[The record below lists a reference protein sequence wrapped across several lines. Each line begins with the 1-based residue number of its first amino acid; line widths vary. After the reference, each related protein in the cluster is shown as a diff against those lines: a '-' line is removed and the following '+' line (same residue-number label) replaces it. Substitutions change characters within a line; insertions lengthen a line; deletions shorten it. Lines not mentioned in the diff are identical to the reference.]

1 MFRKKVFG
9 MSKKRQVKMIIAI
22 ICGVCFVAV
31 FLVSAIHFGGHAGH
45 ANLSVKSCQRTL
57 MPECRCDSAGTP
69 VAPVRIQIQSLTQ
82 TQTHVHSGS
91 HVDCFVCV
99 IVQKTVE
106 QVRQLSVAEIMIS
119 DLGLLILT
127 GLCFMFIIS
136 GVSTPVK
143 LKTRTNN

>member
-1 MFRKKVFG
+1 MKKKFD
-9 MSKKRQVKMIIAI
+9 MSNKRQVMMIIAI
-22 ICGVCFVAV
+22 ICVVCFVVV
-31 FLVSAIHFGGHAGH
+31 FLVSAIHFGSHSGH
-45 ANLSVKSCQRTL
+45 ANISARSCQRTL

-69 VAPVRIQIQSLTQ
+69 VRIPIPAQ
-82 TQTHVHSGS
+82 TQSHMHSGS